1 MRRVLFFPTA
11 DSRKLTGEER
21 RLPARHDLED
31 DVWLLIEELIL
42 GPAAPDLDRILP
54 RKAHIEGVMFRDG
67 TLYLNLSKDMIL
79 TDESTQY
86 GLDDM
91 ILAVG
96 NAVLFNFPRI
106 KQLFIFVDGQQPGS
120 EYEQGLELS
129 LEQLN

>member
-1 MRRVLFFPTA
+1 ML
-11 DSRKLTGEER
+11 
-21 RLPARHDLED
+21 
-31 DVWLLIEELIL
+31 
-42 GPAAPDLDRILP
+42 
-54 RKAHIEGVMFRDG
+54 RDG

-79 TDESTQY
+79 TDDSPQY

-120 EYEQGLELS
+120 
-129 LEQLN
+129 